1 MVKKGQIYNV
11 NVGVSDLKNKEGK
24 DEKSKYY
31 AVSLG
36 DTVLV
41 NDGAPATILT
51 SGKKKSKNISIFL
64 KDDSSSDDDGGDKD
78 EPLLGRGMRNANLAN
93 TKRDHDTADNKR

>member
-1 MVKKGQIYNV
+1 MKKGQIYNV

-64 KDDSSSDDDGGDKD
+64 KDDSSSDDDRGDKD